1 MVNNFFLQNVRAR
14 ATESAVTDDD
24 ASGPEVGTANIANAA
39 EIAIENAI
47 VSAIAR
53 GSENAIE
60 TGNVIT
66 ANPIREND
74 HAAEIENV
82 NVKEIVNIESEA
94 EKKGK
99 LYIISQTLK
108 FYLPLLS
115 VFLSRKDDLL
125 LSKQF

>member
-1 MVNNFFLQNVRAR
+1 MWHFFSYIHGKQLFLQNARAR

-24 ASGPEVGTANIANAA
+24 ASGPEVGTASTANVA
-39 EIAIENAI
+39 ETAIENAI

-53 GSENAIE
+53 ESENAIE
-60 TGNVIT
+60 TENVIT

-99 LYIISQTLK
+99 PYNLTD
-108 FYLPLLS
+108 F
-115 VFLSRKDDLL
+115 
-125 LSKQF
+125 